1 MSQETLLYLV
11 VGGFVV
17 GAIVVLALRLGRLGK
32 QLEAVHDSLRTI
44 LAQPIAVRQAELE
57 EHLAAKR
64 REAKR
69 RNRNTLT
76 IVLVIAAAALAVGWY
91 YFSGGNSWR
100 TFFQ

>member
-1 MSQETLLYLV
+1 MSQETLLY
-11 VGGFVV
+11 FVA
-17 GAIVVLALRLGRLGK
+17 GAIVVLVLWLGRLGK

-64 REAKR
+64 RAAKR

-76 IVLVIAAAALAVGWY
+76 IVLVIAAALAVGWY
-91 YFSGGNSWR
+91 YFSGGQSWR

>member
-1 MSQETLLYLV
+1 MSQETLLY
-11 VGGFVV
+11 FVA
-17 GAIVVLALRLGRLGK
+17 GAIVVLVLWLGRLGK

-44 LAQPIAVRQAELE
+44 LAQPIAVRQAELA

-64 REAKR
+64 RAAKR

-76 IVLVIAAAALAVGWY
+76 IVLVIAAALAVGWY
-91 YFSGGNSWR
+91 YFSGGQSWR